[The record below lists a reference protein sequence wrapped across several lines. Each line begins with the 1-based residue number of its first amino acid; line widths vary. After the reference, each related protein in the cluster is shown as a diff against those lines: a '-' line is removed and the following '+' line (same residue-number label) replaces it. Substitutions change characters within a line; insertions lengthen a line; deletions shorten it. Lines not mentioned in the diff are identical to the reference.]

1 MKMLVPEGVKEVF
14 NSRGDL
20 LVIASGVVEID
31 DAEVKDYERV
41 GFVRAEKETKK
52 PSTDASGASA
62 KDAE

>member
-1 MKMLVPEGVKEVF
+1 MKMLVPEGAKEVF

-20 LVIASGVVEID
+20 LVIASGVVEVD

-52 PSTDASGASA
+52 PSTGASA

>member
-14 NSRGDL
+14 NSRGEL
-20 LVIASGVVEID
+20 LVIASGVVEVA

-52 PSTDASGASA
+52 PSTDASCASA
-62 KDAE
+62 KDVE